1 MSEFALRPALSG
13 NRARARSKPIWCEQ
27 GPEHSVGLDDAKS
40 RRQPLGGLP
49 KRMMDVVL
57 ASLAL
62 VLLAPIMLMVA
73 GLVRVVMGG
82 PAIFAHKRVGF
93 DGRTFFCYKFRTM
106 LVNGEEVLRRHL
118 ATDPDAAKEWR
129 ERLRLRNDPSVDCL
143 GNILRKS
150 SLAELPQLFNV
161 LRGHMSFVGPRPVT
175 SEELARYGARADH
188 YLRARPGLTG
198 LSQVNRDGRAGLTCV
213 ALDRCYVRCWS
224 LRLDFVLLLKTALGS
239 QV

>member
-1 MSEFALRPALSG
+1 M
-13 NRARARSKPIWCEQ
+13 
-27 GPEHSVGLDDAKS
+27 
-40 RRQPLGGLP
+40 
-49 KRMMDVVL
+49 VL

-62 VLLAPIMLMVA
+62 VLLAPILLMVA

-161 LRGHMSFVGPRPVT
+161 LRGHMKLCWPPAGHERRTRPLW
-175 SEELARYGARADH
+175 SPC
-188 YLRARPGLTG
+188 RP
-198 LSQVNRDGRAGLTCV
+198 LSQSTPWPHR
-213 ALDRCYVRCWS
+213 S
-224 LRLDFVLLLKTALGS
+224 IPS
-239 QV
+239 EP